1 MWFYLIYA
9 LVSNYC
15 ALFEPYV
22 RFHIFF
28 YESSGNCVTACWK
41 KKSAHSVYDMFS
53 KYKYLIVMNFKSNKI
68 KSYQF
73 IYSQTYISQLIRF
86 ARVCNHVTDF
96 NARNKCLTAKLLQQ
110 GYRYHKLRKTFSK
123 FYRRHYELISKYN
136 VGLKTLLSEGLSEP
150 EFYGDLVY
158 KLKKLKG
165 INDFSLQFGK
175 IITRYRRI
183 GYNLNVMRQSAC
195 LVFNPIM
202 VDNYA
207 AFFNCTPVGRAS
219 DSMMAPT

>member
-1 MWFYLIYA
+1 MPFKELAVFTDVKSKVVKTHRHTITMPK
-9 LVSNYC
+9 VK
-15 ALFEPYV
+15 V
-22 RFHIFF
+22 IFTTN
-28 YESSGNCVTACWK
+28 SIC
-41 KKSAHSVYDMFS
+41 
-53 KYKYLIVMNFKSNKI
+53 
-68 KSYQF
+68 
-73 IYSQTYISQLIRF
+73 
-86 ARVCNHVTDF
+86 
-96 NARNKCLTAKLLQQ
+96 
-110 GYRYHKLRKTFSK
+110 YRYHKLRKTFSK

-158 KLKKLKG
+158 KFKKLIG
-165 INDFSLQFGK
+165 SNDFSFQFRK

-183 GYNLNVMRQSAC
+183 GYSLNVMRQSAC
-195 LVFNPIM
+195 LVFNPIT